1 MIMITELQ
9 KLYFSKNDIKD
20 AIKRMKDAQ
29 PDPGSVTGT
38 PVTGAELLPDRTAGN
53 TAAPSYS
60 GDTFKVLTGS
70 GVSAIADFAFAV
82 PRPTQEQIELTFS
95 KNEYDN
101 HKLVSRNLG

>member
-29 PDPGSVTGT
+29 PDPGS
-38 PVTGAELLPDRTAGN
+38 VTGAELLPDRTAGN